1 MEVRY
6 DDFWI
11 NGVSARSKGITTVD
25 PLQPPPMAARRYSDY
40 QVGSDTDLIVSD
52 DGFDDIRY
60 SITVRVIGKPESL
73 DNAALYAYL
82 AGAQTLRISRLPLYE
97 FRIRKVSGIS
107 PQSRNKGNEITYTVT
122 FELSPWKY
130 VAFEP
135 AITVS
140 ESGTNVR
147 CEGTR
152 FCKPLYKLT
161 LSAYT
166 GTGAF
171 TVNGQQVT
179 IVIPT
184 NMGTDVLYID
194 SEKQIAYDG
203 SQNPQ
208 MRTPLTS
215 GIFPWMSVGNNAVT
229 FGGIISAIQVTR
241 RQRCY

>member
-1 MEVRY
+1 MEVTSVDSFTL
-6 DDFWI
+6 DDISCSEIGLWCDTPPI
-11 NGVSARSKGITTVD
+11 QVLGEMNGTN
-25 PLQPPPMAARRYSDY
+25 Y
-40 QVGSDTDLIVSD
+40 QVGSDTDMYVSD
-52 DGFDDIRY
+52 DSYKDITFRFTAYAFFKTDFDMH
-60 SITVRVIGKPESL
+60 TVYDFLRGKSE
-73 DNAALYAYL
+73 
-82 AGAQTLRISRLPLYE
+82 LRM
-97 FRIRKVSGIS
+97 
-107 PQSRNKGNEITYTVT
+107 SRNDGYFWKIRSISCNPTQTQDGQKIKFQISIKCAPWRYVDNETPVNVT
-122 FELSPWKY
+122 Q
-130 VAFEP
+130 
-135 AITVS
+135 
-140 ESGTNVR
+140 SGTNVA
-147 CEGTR
+147 CGGTR

-179 IVIPT
+179 IVIAES
-184 NMGTDVLYID
+184 MGTDTLYID

-229 FGGIISAIQVTR
+229 FGGIISSIQVTR

>member
-1 MEVRY
+1 MEVKY

-73 DNAALYAYL
+73 DNAALYAFL

-107 PQSRNKGNEITYTVT
+107 PQSRNNGNEMIYTVT

-130 VAFEP
+130 VAYEP
-135 AITVS
+135 AVLVS
-140 ESGTNVR
+140 TSGANVR

-171 TVNGQQVT
+171 SVNGQQVT
-179 IVIPT
+179 IIIPT
-184 NMGTDVLYID
+184 SMHTYTFYVD
-194 SEKQIAYDG
+194 SDKQIAYDG
-203 SQNPQ
+203 TNNPQ
-208 MRTPLTS
+208 MRTQLTS
-215 GIFPWMSVGNNAVT
+215 GIFPYMNVGNNSVT
-229 FGGIISAIQVTR
+229 FGGIISAVEVTR

>member
-1 MEVRY
+1 MEVRF

-60 SITVRVIGKPESL
+60 PITVRIIGKPESL

-107 PQSRNKGNEITYTVT
+107 PQSRNKGNEMIYTVT

-130 VAFEP
+130 FAFEP
-135 AITVS
+135 KVNVS
-140 ESGTNVR
+140 SSGTNIV
-147 CEGTR
+147 CAGTR
-152 FCKPLYKLT
+152 FCKPLYKIT
-161 LSAYT
+161 LSSYT

-171 TVNGQQVT
+171 SVNGQQVT
-179 IVIPT
+179 IIIANSMHTKTFYV
-184 NMGTDVLYID
+184 D

-203 SQNPQ
+203 GSNPQ
-208 MRTPLTS
+208 MRTQLTS
-215 GIFPWMSVGNNAVT
+215 GIFPYMNVGQNAVT
-229 FGGIISAIQVTR
+229 FGGIIESIEITR
-241 RQRCY
+241 NQRCY

>member
-107 PQSRNKGNEITYTVT
+107 P
-122 FELSPWKY
+122 
-130 VAFEP
+130 
-135 AITVS
+135 
-140 ESGTNVR
+140 
-147 CEGTR
+147 
-152 FCKPLYKLT
+152 
-161 LSAYT
+161 
-166 GTGAF
+166 
-171 TVNGQQVT
+171 
-179 IVIPT
+179 
-184 NMGTDVLYID
+184 
-194 SEKQIAYDG
+194 
-203 SQNPQ
+203 
-208 MRTPLTS
+208 
-215 GIFPWMSVGNNAVT
+215 
-229 FGGIISAIQVTR
+229 
-241 RQRCY
+241 